1 MEIVLIRHGQ
11 PKWVDGDQY
20 DLNPGLTELGKIQAD
35 KSASIFSANS
45 FDELWVSPLK
55 RAQETMFPF
64 KEKGVTQ
71 SLKTFDWLE
80 EALDDEEKELFGK
93 SGGDIEK
100 FFEQRNAMSFE
111 EWYESVHGE
120 YMKGFSSNIFNN
132 LDKNLN
138 SLGITKIKNDFDS
151 LFNLDEAKIEKL
163 LIISHAG
170 TMSALLSYFLDLDL
184 FPWTW
189 RKYLPRHAGHTTL
202 KSSQISSGHFF
213 RLKEFNNVTFL
224 NSEEEK
230 TY

>member
-1 MEIVLIRHGQ
+1 
-11 PKWVDGDQY
+11 
-20 DLNPGLTELGKIQAD
+20 
-35 KSASIFSANS
+35 
-45 FDELWVSPLK
+45 
-55 RAQETMFPF
+55 
-64 KEKGVTQ
+64 
-71 SLKTFDWLE
+71 
-80 EALDDEEKELFGK
+80 
-93 SGGDIEK
+93 
-100 FFEQRNAMSFE
+100 MSFE
-111 EWYESVHGE
+111 QWYESVHGE

-138 SLGITKIKNDFDS
+138 SIGITKVKNDFDS
-151 LFNLDEAKIEKL
+151 LFNLSESKIEKL

>member
-1 MEIVLIRHGQ
+1 MCIRDR
-11 PKWVDGDQY
+11 V
-20 DLNPGLTELGKIQAD
+20 
-35 KSASIFSANS
+35 
-45 FDELWVSPLK
+45 
-55 RAQETMFPF
+55 
-64 KEKGVTQ
+64 
-71 SLKTFDWLE
+71 
-80 EALDDEEKELFGK
+80 
-93 SGGDIEK
+93 
-100 FFEQRNAMSFE
+100 
-111 EWYESVHGE
+111 
-120 YMKGFSSNIFNN
+120 
-132 LDKNLN
+132 
-138 SLGITKIKNDFDS
+138 KNDFDS
-151 LFNLDEAKIEKL
+151 LFDLSESKIEKL